1 MIEYT
6 DERSRILATKPVG
19 RLLLQFATP
28 SIIAMAASSIYNL
41 CDSIFIGQGVNSMAI
56 AGLAITFPVMNIS
69 HAFGAMIGVGGG
81 AQTAVAM
88 GEANQRRALVIF
100 GNVIRLDIT
109 IGLLLCIFGLWFLEP
124 ILRLFGASDVTL
136 PYAYDYMQIILI
148 GCIISHA
155 MLGMNDQMRSTG
167 HPKMAMTCQ
176 LIAVVANIL
185 LDALFIFGFGWG
197 MRGAA
202 LATVLGQLIAF
213 VVEIRF
219 FLNKGNFVHFSREG
233 LILRLDIIR
242 DIISIGL
249 SPFFMNVCG
258 CIVVMLINR
267 DLLQQ
272 GGVNGDAYVGVY
284 GIVNR
289 VATVVFM
296 MVMGIGQGMG
306 PIVGFNLGARLF
318 HRVTG
323 VLKVAYACATLIMT
337 FGYLVMAVFAETVAG
352 FFTRDPLMIQLCVPA
367 IRIMMCMFPLVGGQ
381 MITSTFF
388 QSIRQA
394 KKSIFLSTTRQMLFL
409 VPFLLF
415 LPDFFVAQGWEG
427 VNGVWASLPFSDFIA
442 SLIAGILLYAQVR
455 RFNHLTEVS
464 KGVKIDTK

>member
-1 MIEYT
+1 MIQYT
-6 DERSRILATKPVG
+6 DERSQMLATKPVG
-19 RLLLQFATP
+19 KLLLQFATP

-88 GEANQRRALVIF
+88 GEANRHKALMIF

-176 LIAVVANIL
+176 LIAVVVNIV

-202 LATVLGQLIAF
+202 LATVLGQLVAF
-213 VVEIRF
+213 VVEIQF
-219 FLNKGNFVHFSREG
+219 FRNKENFVHFSREG
-233 LILRLDIIR
+233 LILRTDIIR
-242 DIISIGL
+242 DILSIGL

-258 CIVVMLINR
+258 CVVVMLINR
-267 DLLQQ
+267 DLMEQ
-272 GGVNGDAYVGVY
+272 GGTNGDTYVGVY

-289 VATVVFM
+289 LATVLVM
-296 MVMGIGQGMG
+296 MVMGFGQGMA
-306 PIVGFNLGARLF
+306 PIVGFNLGARLY

-323 VLKVAYACATLIMT
+323 VLKVAYASATILMT
-337 FGYLVMAVFAETVAG
+337 LGYILMAIYAETLAG
-352 FFTRDPLMIQLCVPA
+352 FFTKDPLMINLTVPA
-367 IRIMMCMFPLVGGQ
+367 LRIMLCMFPLVGGQ
-381 MITSTFF
+381 MITGTFF

-394 KKSIFLSTTRQMLFL
+394 KKSIFISTTRQLLFL

-415 LPDFFVAQGWEG
+415 LPDFFASQGWEG
-427 VNGVWASLPFSDFIA
+427 VNGVWISMPMADVISVT
-442 SLIAGILLYAQVR
+442 IAGALLYKQVQKL
-455 RFNHLTEVS
+455 NQKMS
-464 KGVKIDTK
+464 KVR

>member
-19 RLLLQFATP
+19 KLLFQFATP

-41 CDSIFIGQGVNSMAI
+41 CDSIFIGQCVNSMAI

-88 GEANQRRALVIF
+88 GENDRNKALVIF

-109 IGLLLCIFGLWFLEP
+109 VGLLLCIFGLLFLEP
-124 ILRLFGASDVTL
+124 ILRFFGASDVTL
-136 PYAYDYMQIILI
+136 PYAYDYMQIILV
-148 GCIISHA
+148 GCVISHA

-176 LIAVVANIL
+176 LIAVVMNVV

-213 VVEIRF
+213 VVEVQF
-219 FLNKGNFVHFSREG
+219 FRNKGHFVHFSRKG
-233 LILRLDIIR
+233 LILRLDIVR

-249 SPFFMNVCG
+249 SPFFVNVCG
-258 CIVVMLINR
+258 CLVIMLINL
-267 DLLQQ
+267 DLLTQ

-289 VATVVFM
+289 ISTVVVM
-296 MVMGIGQGMG
+296 MVMGFGQGMG
-306 PIVGFNLGARLF
+306 PIVGFNLGARLY

-323 VLKVAYACATLIMT
+323 TLKFAYACATVIMT
-337 FGYLVMAVFAETVAG
+337 VGYLIMAVFAETLVG
-352 FFTRDPLMIQLCVPA
+352 FFTRDPLMVNLCVPA
-367 IRIMMCMFPLVGGQ
+367 LRIMLCMFPIVGGQ

-394 KKSIFLSTTRQMLFL
+394 KKSIFISTTRQLLFL

-415 LPDFFVAQGWEG
+415 LPDLFAANGWDG
-427 VNGVWASLPFSDFIA
+427 VYGVWISLPIA
-442 SLIAGILLYAQVR
+442 DVISAIVAGVFLYVQVK
-455 RFNHLTEVS
+455 RFNRL
-464 KGVKIDTK
+464 DAAARRMR